1 MFLLHRR
8 DYLRMAAVSVS
19 VTLLV
24 YAIFNRLLDI
34 SLPAGLL
41 G

>member
-1 MFLLHRR
+1 
-8 DYLRMAAVSVS
+8 MAAVSVS